1 MRHFRNVNLL
11 FGKKEAQLWPILKL
25 LPRTILFDA
34 LSQLAERMKGTW
46 ILKILFAL
54 LFQPQLFPQFS
65 FVTFQHVAFILSSSS
80 KFLCFMAFLYIYK
93 FIFRIVMGPNRAL
106 KIYLYFSWSFGV
118 GSTASVSVQWSLN
131 HTFTLN

>member
-80 KFLCFMAFLYIYK
+80 KFLSFMAFLYIYIYK

-106 KIYLYFSWSFGV
+106 KIYLILV
-118 GSTASVSVQWSLN
+118 GSLALVALLLWVFNDHLII
-131 HTFTLN
+131 LLL